1 MSFLRRMFRQLDYRR
16 MGDRQASRLAK
27 LRLGLR
33 YDAFVSPEAFVYYP
47 EKIQLAPRV
56 YIHPRVTLNYRS
68 GHKGPSPNIV
78 IGEGSKLSPG
88 AMLIPQ
94 QGSIRIGRNCTIQ
107 YGCVLYGVGGL
118 VIGDDSR
125 IAAHTIITPMNH
137 VYDDPAV
144 PIWKQGETARGITI
158 GRDVWI
164 GANVKIVDGVTV
176 GDGAIVGAGSVVTKD
191 VPPYTIAVGIPAR
204 VIKTRGP
211 AAAVPAPAAVSE
223 RETHA

>member
-1 MSFLRRMFRQLDYRR
+1 MQLLRRLFRQFDYRR
-16 MGDRQASRLAK
+16 MGDREASRLGK
-27 LRLGLR
+27 LALGLR
-33 YDAFVSPEAFVYYP
+33 YDAFVSPHAHVYYP

-68 GHKGPSPNIV
+68 GQAGPSPNIV
-78 IGEGSKLSPG
+78 IGEATKISPE

-118 VIGDDSR
+118 LIGDDSR

-137 VYDDPAV
+137 VYADPAV
-144 PIWKQGETARGITI
+144 PIWKQGETAKGVVI

-191 VPPYTIAVGIPAR
+191 VPPFAIAVGIPAK
-204 VIKTRGP
+204 VIKTRGAG
-211 AAAVPAPAAVSE
+211 AAPAPIGVHGH
-223 RETHA
+223 ETHA